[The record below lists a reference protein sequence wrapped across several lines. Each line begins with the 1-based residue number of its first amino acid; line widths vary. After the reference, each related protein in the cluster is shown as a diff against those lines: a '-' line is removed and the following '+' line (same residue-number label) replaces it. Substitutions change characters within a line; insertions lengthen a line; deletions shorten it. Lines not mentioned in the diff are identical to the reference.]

1 MSRIVFLSDLHLSH
15 THGFFWDNFRRAAA
29 AAEAAR
35 PEAVIVPGDL
45 CINGPDSDEEMAFAA
60 TALRGI
66 GAEVLALPG
75 NHDVGDEPPGQDP
88 AQIID
93 GARLARWHGYLGPDR
108 FARHVGAW
116 LLIGVNAQLFGSGL
130 PQEAEQAD
138 WLADRLEEPAGKP
151 VALILHKPLF
161 VEHVGEDQPTV
172 ASVNPAPR
180 ARLLDLCRRGGVRM
194 VISGHLHAARDREVD
209 GIRHLW
215 LPATAF
221 LGAGAH
227 GGTPAL
233 GATMVDFGS
242 EAAPAIP
249 LDVPGMEQ
257 HDLAAIKQHGRYR
270 FLRDMPACPP
280 DLAA

>member
-1 MSRIVFLSDLHLSH
+1 MSRIAFLSDLHLSH
-15 THGFFWDNFRRAAA
+15 THGFFWGNFRRAAA
-29 AAEAAR
+29 AAGASGA
-35 PEAVIVPGDL
+35 EAVIVTGDL
-45 CINGPDSDEEMAFAA
+45 CINGPDSDEEMEFAA

-66 GAEVLALPG
+66 KADVLALPG

-93 GARLARWHGYLGPDR
+93 AARLARWQGYFGPDR

-116 LLIGVNAQLFGSGL
+116 LLVGLNAQLLGSGL
-130 PQEAEQAD
+130 PQEAEQES
-138 WLADRLEEPAGKP
+138 WLADRLEEAAGKP

-161 VEHVGEDQPTV
+161 LEHAAEAEPTISSIN
-172 ASVNPAPR
+172 AAPR
-180 ARLLDLCRRGGVRM
+180 ARLLALLLEGGVRL
-194 VISGHLHAARDREVD
+194 VVSGHLHAHRDRVVD

-227 GGTPAL
+227 GGTPAV
-233 GATMVDFGS
+233 GAMVVDFGS
-242 EAAPAIP
+242 EAAPALP
-249 LDVPGMEQ
+249 LDVPGLERQ
-257 HDLAAIKQHGRYR
+257 DLAAIKQHGRYR

-280 DLAA
+280 SLAA